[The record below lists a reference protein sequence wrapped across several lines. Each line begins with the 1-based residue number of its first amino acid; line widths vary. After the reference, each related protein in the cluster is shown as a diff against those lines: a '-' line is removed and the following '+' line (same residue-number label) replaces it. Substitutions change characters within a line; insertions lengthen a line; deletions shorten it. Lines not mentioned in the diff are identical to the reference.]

1 MELDYRNMRDLV
13 EIRMKQIDQVS
24 LEDAHYNGEYMALK
38 KISLG
43 ISDIIILE
51 KKKCRQE
58 QKAQEAQDEKDD

>member
-24 LEDAHYNGEYMALK
+24 LEDTHYNGEYMALK

-51 KKKCRQE
+51 KKKLREQE
-58 QKAQEAQDEKDD
+58 VQYEQNEG